1 MGARGR
7 GGGAEG
13 PRGGGTRAKRG
24 KFRAARHYC
33 SSADRILR
41 TDGEGTQSIIH
52 HLLGVTIVIPKP
64 DHRLRKIVFVP
75 ARAQARRAQQK
86 MPARVSWISPQPPVG
101 ENANEV
107 SAGKEQY
114 ISRNREHTLN
124 YTVCPLADLCWRF
137 ASRGAVA
144 EQLPVWTFCKNLGR
158 TQPLILT
165 VVPFH
170 KVRIGFGRSS
180 KPSQFASSGRTPQ
193 RAGKYLGKWH
203 ALKTFSKPPCVTLA
217 I

>member
-13 PRGGGTRAKRG
+13 PRGGGTGEERG
-24 KFRAARHYC
+24 KFLVARHYC

-124 YTVCPLADLCWRF
+124 YTVCPLADLRWRF
-137 ASRGAVA
+137 ASRRAVA

-165 VVPFH
+165 VVPLH
-170 KVRIGFGRSS
+170 HVRIGFGHIS
-180 KPSQFASSGRTPQ
+180 KPSKFGSSGSTLQ
-193 RAGKYLGKWH
+193 RAGKYLVKCR
-203 ALKTFSKPPCVTLA
+203 ALQTFSQPPCVTLSV
-217 I
+217 

>member
-24 KFRAARHYC
+24 KFRAARHYR
-33 SSADRILR
+33 SSGGRILR
-41 TDGEGTQSIIH
+41 SDGEGTQSSIH
-52 HLLGVTIVIPKP
+52 QLLGVTIVIPKP

-75 ARAQARRAQQK
+75 DRAQARRAQQK
-86 MPARVSWISPQPPVG
+86 IPARVSWISPQPPVG

-124 YTVCPLADLCWRF
+124 YTVCPLADLRWRF
-137 ASRGAVA
+137 ASRRAVA

-170 KVRIGFGRSS
+170 QVRIGFGHIS
-180 KPSQFASSGRTPQ
+180 KPSKFASSGSTLQ
-193 RAGKYLGKWH
+193 RAGKYLVTCPTPH
-203 ALKTFSKPPCVTLA
+203 TPSHPPCVTLSV
-217 I
+217 